1 MQPITQDDRP
11 IPLKRMTA
19 ENSTSRTSKRLRIPA
34 QLANLQAWCA
44 WESREIHGK
53 TRKVPIHPDGSPFS
67 TSRDKPYALAAVQ
80 NIGTGVG
87 LVLTNRISIGGK
99 TLVGFDCDACRDPVT
114 GAVMP
119 WVDDLRNH
127 HANSYTEITPS
138 GEGVRLLVL
147 VDTPPEHELHKVRS
161 LDPSPNT
168 GKRPEIETFGLGRAC
183 YITLSGNIL
192 PGASPEIESVRNLDW
207 FTRRHPSA
215 VQVTN
220 GAVPEVPI
228 GTGPAPTLDK
238 VDAAV
243 RAHPEGRA
251 LAEGRWEEII
261 PDESAS
267 EGYYRLVQRAVRA
280 ANGHGDVATDWLLSR
295 TAYGAGKIDS
305 AEPDRYR
312 RADWVASEV
321 ARIAAKA
328 PRSSAAVFDAPFKP
342 SAYMP
347 AEGARTQPKPDAA
360 GAILQ
365 VDDFIAAVAGREWL
379 VDELFPS
386 DGLASIFGKPGQG
399 KTPMTLLLAI
409 ATAAGLPTFFGRR
422 MERHGPVVVFI
433 GEDEAGVRDR
443 IIAQVNQID
452 PLLFGTGLP
461 LYLTREPGR
470 LTDPENVDLWIQ
482 RIQAVTGGA
491 APRLVVVDTLARNF
505 GEGNESAT
513 EDMQAFV
520 AGCDALSRRL
530 EKCLVV
536 CTHHPSKGNEE
547 AGRGS
552 GVLLGALDTEIKVE
566 LVGRTKL
573 VATPTKIKGGPLPE
587 RPLVGTLVPVR
598 EGLGFKRDGS
608 PRSAITLDDTPPDP
622 FAVFDDME
630 EDPEGLAILGAI
642 SRLTGEVNRDQLAA
656 AAGVTVKVLR
666 GRLAK
671 FEDLGIIEIRAGARK
686 RDATL
691 YSLTDTGFVIV
702 SRVGIQS
709 ALFEGPIESATISQQ
724 TEGPIRAN

>member
-1 MQPITQDDRP
+1 MIE
-11 IPLKRMTA
+11 K
-19 ENSTSRTSKRLRIPA
+19 NSTPRAVKHLRVPT
-34 QLANLQAWCA
+34 QLAGLRAWCA
-44 WESREIHGK
+44 WDLREVHGK

-67 TSRDKPYALAAVQ
+67 TSRDQPYTLEQVQ
-80 NIGTGVG
+80 HCGTGVG
-87 LVLTNRISIGGK
+87 LVLTNRIKVGGK
-99 TLVGFDCDACRDPVT
+99 TLIGFDCDACRDPET
-114 GAVMP
+114 GAIMP
-119 WVDDLRNH
+119 WVEDLRNH

-147 VDTPPEHELHKVRS
+147 VDDPPEHELHKVRS
-161 LDPSPNT
+161 LDPAPNT
-168 GKRPEIETFGLGRAC
+168 EKRPEIETFGLGRAC
-183 YITLSGNIL
+183 YVTLSGDIL

-207 FTRRHPSA
+207 FTKRHPSA
-215 VQVTN
+215 VQITN
-220 GAVPEVPI
+220 GSVPEVPI
-228 GTGPAPTLDK
+228 GTGEAPTLDK
-238 VDAAV
+238 IDAQV

-251 LAEGRWEEII
+251 LAEGKWEEII
-261 PDESAS
+261 PAESAS

-280 ANGHGDVATDWLLSR
+280 ANGHGDAAVEWLLTR

-312 RADWVASEV
+312 RADWVAAEV
-321 ARIAAKA
+321 ARVASKA

-342 SAYMP
+342 SAFMP
-347 AEGARTQPKPDAA
+347 VEGAQAALRNPDVA

-409 ATAAGLPTFFGRR
+409 ATAAGLPSFFGRR
-422 MERHGPVVVFI
+422 MERHGPVVIFI

-452 PLLFGTGLP
+452 PLLFGSGLP

-470 LTDPENVDLWIQ
+470 LTDPENVGLWVE
-482 RIQAVTGGA
+482 RIQAVTGGR

-530 EKCLVV
+530 QKCLVV

-598 EGLGFKRDGS
+598 EGLGLKSDGS

-622 FAVFDDME
+622 FAVFDNVTGGDLL
-630 EDPEGLAILGAI
+630 LALLHVVAELDGPTPRSTLETRI
-642 SRLTGEVNRDQLAA
+642 
-656 AAGVTVKVLR
+656 GVTPKILR
-666 GRLAK
+666 GLESQLEEA
-671 FEDLGIIEIRAGARK
+671 DLIEIRKSLGETSP
-686 RDATL
+686 ATYL
-691 YSLTDTGFVIV
+691 LTEQGLRVVDTYK
-702 SRVGIQS
+702 SRF
-709 ALFEGPIESATISQQ
+709 ALEKGKAPEII
-724 TEGPIRAN
+724 NY